1 MIPILAIHVYVL
13 KDNLIQIYSYKLK
26 MLQIQKVNRQNSTNS
41 YLTKLNVSAQNNSRT
56 KLKCLWHTF
65 I

>member
-41 YLTKLNVSAQNNSRT
+41 YLTKLNVRAQNNSRT